1 MALSRT
7 ARILIAVLLLAAA
20 GFFWLNFF
28 QQNETVE
35 AVPAQVPAATTPA
48 TATPAVTPPVTPGAS
63 VPLTGDSVPPTG
75 IAGSP
80 SPSAGVSGT
89 QADAGAQNGAP
100 VAGSTAP
107 VLSLADDD
115 ATPVGTAAPVV
126 VTEPPA
132 VVLRDLVVEQLPFL
146 VTEPPQVAQEE
157 EADPDA
163 EARALMATR
172 ANVNPFSP
180 ILVQA
185 PPATQQPIASTPMP
199 DPVDEPQIVVVE
211 GQAPPA
217 ESGGP
222 ATTVVRAPVAAPAPR
237 AVAPASSRTGDLPRP
252 LPTGTLSA
260 VPDILR
266 DARTQPTATA
276 GPANLGSVAALV
288 VPAEDRGAELPF
300 ASSEAEVSA
309 ATSPEPIGTGHVQAA
324 PRPTTPSLPVAVG
337 ADALSRYLRDNNVR
351 FTGQVLGPLSVG
363 VFRSNLYQQ
372 PAVVMLGQTLPDSE
386 ILLSDLRG
394 YEARFT
400 LGQNTQVLSL
410 DTRR

>member
-28 QQNETVE
+28 QQNDTVE
-35 AVPAQVPAATTPA
+35 ASTTPVPATTPG
-48 TATPAVTPPVTPGAS
+48 TAA
-63 VPLTGDSVPPTG
+63 PLTGSPVSPAGVANG
-75 IAGSP
+75 IATTPDETVAEGGVGSTDP
-80 SPSAGVSGT
+80 
-89 QADAGAQNGAP
+89 QAP
-100 VAGSTAP
+100 VATPSGETAAP
-107 VLSLADDD
+107 A
-115 ATPVGTAAPVV
+115 GTAAPVV
-126 VTEPPA
+126 ITEPPA

-146 VTEPPQVAQEE
+146 VTEPPTVAE
-157 EADPDA
+157 DDA
-163 EARALMATR
+163 EEDADAAGRGLLAAR

-185 PPATQQPIASTPMP
+185 PPAAQQPVAATPMP
-199 DPVDEPQIVVVE
+199 DVSEEPQIVVVNGE
-211 GQAPPA
+211 PA
-217 ESGGP
+217 SSGSGDTS
-222 ATTVVRAPVAAPAPR
+222 TTVVREPVAAPAPR
-237 AVAPASSRTGDLPRP
+237 AIAPASSRTGELPRP
-252 LPTGTLSA
+252 IPTGTLSA

-276 GPANLGSVAALV
+276 GPANLGTVAAIV
-288 VPAEDRGAELPF
+288 VPSEDQGADLPF
-300 ASSEAEVSA
+300 ASNEGQVEA
-309 ATSPEPIGTGHVQAA
+309 ATSPEPIGPGHVQAA
-324 PRPTTPSLPVAVG
+324 APSTPSLPVAVG

>member
-28 QQNETVE
+28 QQNE
-35 AVPAQVPAATTPA
+35 AVDTSPTPTPA
-48 TATPAVTPPVTPGAS
+48 TTSGAAAPLTSGPVTPGTSANGIATTPDETPADGGVAS
-63 VPLTGDSVPPTG
+63 TEAPSTAGEPGGDDQG
-75 IAGSP
+75 EAAGSP
-80 SPSAGVSGT
+80 PVAIT
-89 QADAGAQNGAP
+89 PGAP
-100 VAGSTAP
+100 ATA
-107 VLSLADDD
+107 SDD
-115 ATPVGTAAPVV
+115 PAAPV
-126 VTEPPA
+126 TLTDPPA
-132 VVLRDLVVEQLPFL
+132 VVLRDLVVEPLPFL
-146 VTEPPQVAQEE
+146 VTEPPMAAEE
-157 EADPDA
+157 GEAEDPDA
-163 EARALMATR
+163 AGRAISAVR

-185 PPATQQPIASTPMP
+185 PPAQAQPIAEAPA
-199 DPVDEPQIVVVE
+199 PVTSSEPEIVVVE
-211 GQAPPA
+211 GDPQPTGTTPA
-217 ESGGP
+217 SV
-222 ATTVVRAPVAAPAPR
+222 ARTPVAAPAPR
-237 AVAPASSRTGDLPRP
+237 AVAPASSRTSELPRP
-252 LPTGTLSA
+252 LPSGTLTA

-266 DARTQPTATA
+266 DARTQPSAA
-276 GPANLGSVAALV
+276 SGPANLGTVAALS
-288 VPAEDRGAELPF
+288 VPTEGPGAELPF
-300 ASSEAEVSA
+300 ASSEGRVDA
-309 ATSPEPIGTGHVQAA
+309 ATSPEPIGPGRVSAEAA
-324 PRPTTPSLPVAVG
+324 PEPGVVNSLPVAIG